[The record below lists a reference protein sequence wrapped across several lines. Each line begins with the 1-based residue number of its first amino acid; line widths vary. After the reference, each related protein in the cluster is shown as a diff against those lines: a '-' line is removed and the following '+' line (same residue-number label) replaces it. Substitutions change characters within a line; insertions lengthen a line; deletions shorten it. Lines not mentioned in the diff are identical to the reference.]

1 MKKSHEASTTTS
13 SLKAASTNVEFLK
26 VPAAVATT
34 LKASTTVA
42 VSVEALTTVQ
52 DTLNAGPNNHVTPKE
67 AKKESKAVK
76 KEISEDT
83 EQVRVPVATQ
93 YLYLLYW
100 IPSQCTL
107 L

>member
-13 SLKAASTNVEFLK
+13 SLKAAATNVEFPK

-52 DTLNAGPNNHVTPKE
+52 DTLNTGPNNHVTPKE
-67 AKKESKAVK
+67 SKAVR
-76 KEISEDT
+76 KEIS
-83 EQVRVPVATQ
+83 
-93 YLYLLYW
+93 
-100 IPSQCTL
+100 
-107 L
+107 